1 MVCAMLSTLRA
12 AEATHTRSGAAP
24 LLEVQGLTLRFQR
37 NRKVL
42 QALTDVGFGLSPG
55 EILGIVG
62 ESGSGKTQIL
72 LTMMGLLAE
81 NGDAFGSVKLRGD
94 EILNLP
100 GDKLDRIRGS
110 TMTMIFQDPMTS
122 LNPFMRVGKQL
133 TEVLVKHR
141 GVDGAEAVRQAT
153 AMLEQVRIPEA
164 ERRMRMYPHEFS
176 GGMRQRAMIA
186 MALLCK
192 PALLLADEPTTAL
205 DVTVQA
211 QILTLIRDL
220 ARQSGTSVILVTH
233 DLGVVADLCDRVIV
247 LYGGR
252 IMEDGPIEDVFYTPK
267 HPYTKG
273 LLRSMPRLDEKTH
286 GDLPTIP
293 GQPPML
299 SLLGGGCP
307 FEARCDL
314 RQARCK
320 AEFPPLVRSGARRLS
335 CHEVSL

>member
-1 MVCAMLSTLRA
+1 MA
-12 AEATHTRSGAAP
+12 AA
-24 LLEVQGLTLRFQR
+24 LLEVQGLTIRFRAGNKREQAVSEVAFSLR
-37 NRKVL
+37 
-42 QALTDVGFGLSPG
+42 PG

-72 LTMMGLLAE
+72 MSMMGLLAE
-81 NGDAFGSVKLRGD
+81 NGRASGSVKLRGA

-100 GDKLDRIRGS
+100 TDKLDQIRGS
-110 TMTMIFQDPMTS
+110 VMTMIFQDPMTS

-141 GVDGAEAVRQAT
+141 GVGGTEAVRQAT

-164 ERRMRMYPHEFS
+164 ERRMGMYPHEFS

-186 MALLCK
+186 MSLLCK

-211 QILTLIRDL
+211 QILTLMRDL
-220 ARQSGTSVILVTH
+220 AHQSGTSVVLVTH

-252 IMEDGPIEDVFYTPK
+252 IMEDGPIDDVFYDPK

-286 GDLPTIP
+286 GELPTIP
-293 GQPPML
+293 GQPPIL
-299 SLLGGGCP
+299 SQLAGGCP
-307 FEARCDL
+307 FEPRCAL
-314 RQARCK
+314 RQDYCK
-320 AEFPPLVRSGARRLS
+320 SEVPPLARSGLRRLA

>member
-1 MVCAMLSTLRA
+1 MLSTQRA
-12 AEATHTRSGAAP
+12 AETRRSSTASAS
-24 LLEVQGLTLRFQR
+24 LLEVHGLTLRF
-37 NRKVL
+37 RKDRKLL
-42 QALTDVGFGLSPG
+42 QALTDVDFSLAPG

-81 NGDAFGSVKLRGD
+81 NGSASGSVRLCGD

-100 GDKLDRIRGS
+100 SDRLDRIRGS
-110 TMTMIFQDPMTS
+110 VMTMIFQDPMTS

-133 TEVLVKHR
+133 TEVLVKHL
-141 GVDGAEAVRQAT
+141 GVGGAEAARQAT
-153 AMLEQVRIPEA
+153 AMLEHVRIPEA
-164 ERRMRMYPHEFS
+164 GRRMAMYPHEFS

-211 QILTLIRDL
+211 QILTLMRDL
-220 ARQSGTSVILVTH
+220 ARQTGTSVILVTH

-267 HPYTKG
+267 HPYTRG

-286 GDLPTIP
+286 GELPTIP

-299 SLLGGGCP
+299 SLLARGCP
-307 FEARCDL
+307 FEARCEL
-314 RQARCK
+314 SQEHCK
-320 AEFPPLVRSGARRLS
+320 HEFPPLVRSGLRRLS

>member
-1 MVCAMLSTLRA
+1 MLSTPRA
-12 AEATHTRSGAAP
+12 AEVRASGTAAP
-24 LLEVQGLTLRFQR
+24 LLEVQGLTVRFR
-37 NRKVL
+37 TERKSL
-42 QALTDVGFGLSPG
+42 QALTDIGFSMAPG

-81 NGDAFGSVKLRGD
+81 NGRAFGSVKLHG
-94 EILNLP
+94 EEVLNLP
-100 GDKLDRIRGS
+100 SDKLDRIRGS
-110 TMTMIFQDPMTS
+110 RMTMIFQDPMTS
-122 LNPFMRVGKQL
+122 LNPYMRVGKQL

-141 GVDGAEAVRQAT
+141 GVGGSEAVRQAA
-153 AMLEQVRIPEA
+153 AMLEHVRIPEA
-164 ERRMRMYPHEFS
+164 QRRMGMYPHEFS

-211 QILTLIRDL
+211 QILMLMRDL
-220 ARQSGTSVILVTH
+220 ARESGTSVVLVTH

-252 IMEDGPIEDVFYTPK
+252 IMEDGPIDDVFYNPK

-293 GQPPML
+293 GQPPVL
-299 SLLGGGCP
+299 SLLSGGCP
-307 FEARCDL
+307 FEARCEL
-314 RQARCK
+314 RQDHCK
-320 AEFPPLVRSGARRLS
+320 SVFPPLVRSGPRRLS

>member
-1 MVCAMLSTLRA
+1 MD
-12 AEATHTRSGAAP
+12 RSPA
-24 LLEVQGLTLRFQR
+24 LLEVQGLTIQFRAGNKRVEAVSDVAFSLR
-37 NRKVL
+37 
-42 QALTDVGFGLSPG
+42 PG

-72 LTMMGLLAE
+72 MSMMGLLAA
-81 NGDAFGSVKLRGD
+81 NGRSTGSVKLRGE
-94 EILNLP
+94 EILNLTT
-100 GDKLDRIRGS
+100 DKLDQIRGS
-110 TMTMIFQDPMTS
+110 VMTMIFQDPMTS

-141 GVDGAEAVRQAT
+141 GIGGQEAVRQAT
-153 AMLEQVRIPEA
+153 AMLEHVRIPEA
-164 ERRMRMYPHEFS
+164 ERRMSMYPHEFS

-186 MALLCK
+186 MSLLCR

-220 ARQSGTSVILVTH
+220 ARESGTSVVLVTH

-252 IMEDGPIEDVFYTPK
+252 IMEDGPIDDVFYDPK

-286 GDLPTIP
+286 GELPTIP
-293 GQPPML
+293 GQPPIL
-299 SLLGGGCP
+299 TQLAGGCP
-307 FEARCDL
+307 FEPRCAL
-314 RQARCK
+314 RQDYCK
-320 AEFPPLVRSGARRLS
+320 SEVPPLARSGLRRLA

>member
-1 MVCAMLSTLRA
+1 MLSTPRA
-12 AEATHTRSGAAP
+12 AEIQAPAIAAP
-24 LLEVQGLTLRFQR
+24 LLEVQGLTLRFGTSA
-37 NRKVL
+37 KPI
-42 QALTDVGFGLSPG
+42 QALTDISFSLAPG

-81 NGDAFGSVKLRGD
+81 NGRASGSVKLRGE

-100 GDKLDRIRGS
+100 TDRLDRIRGAV
-110 TMTMIFQDPMTS
+110 MTMIFQDPMTS
-122 LNPFMRVGKQL
+122 LNPYMRVGKQL
-133 TEVLVKHR
+133 TEVLVRHR
-141 GVDGAEAVRQAT
+141 GLSGAEAVRQAT

-164 ERRMRMYPHEFS
+164 GRRMDMYPHEFS

-186 MALLCK
+186 MSLLCK
-192 PALLLADEPTTAL
+192 PALVLADEPTTAL

-211 QILTLIRDL
+211 QILTLMRDL
-220 ARQSGTSVILVTH
+220 AHQSGTSVVLVTH

-252 IMEDGPIEDVFYTPK
+252 IMEDGPIDDVFYDPK

-273 LLRSMPRLDEKTH
+273 LLRSMPRLDERTH
-286 GDLPTIP
+286 GELPTIP
-293 GQPPML
+293 GQPPIL
-299 SLLGGGCP
+299 SLLANGCP
-307 FEARCDL
+307 FEARCEL
-314 RQARCK
+314 RQDYCK
-320 AEFPPLVRSGARRLS
+320 SEVPPLARSGARRLA

>member
-1 MVCAMLSTLRA
+1 MLSTPRA
-12 AEATHTRSGAAP
+12 AETRRSGSASAS
-24 LLEVQGLTLRFQR
+24 LLEVRGLTLRF
-37 NRKVL
+37 RKDRKSL
-42 QALTDVGFGLSPG
+42 QALTDIDFNLAPG

-81 NGDAFGSVKLRGD
+81 NGRASGSVRLRGD

-100 GDKLDRIRGS
+100 SDRLDRIRGS
-110 TMTMIFQDPMTS
+110 VMTMIFQDPMTS

-141 GVDGAEAVRQAT
+141 GVGGAEAVRQAT
-153 AMLEQVRIPEA
+153 AMLEHVRIPEA
-164 ERRMRMYPHEFS
+164 ERRMAMYPHEFS

-186 MALLCK
+186 MSLLCK

-211 QILTLIRDL
+211 QILTLMRDL
-220 ARQSGTSVILVTH
+220 ARQTGTSVILVTH

-252 IMEDGPIEDVFYTPK
+252 IMEDGPIDDVFYTPK
-267 HPYTKG
+267 HPYTRG

-286 GDLPTIP
+286 GELATIP

-307 FEARCDL
+307 FEARCEL
-314 RQARCK
+314 RQEHCK
-320 AEFPPLVRSGARRLS
+320 HELPALVRSGPRRLS

>member
-1 MVCAMLSTLRA
+1 MPSTLRA
-12 AEATHTRSGAAP
+12 AEAPSPGVAP
-24 LLEVQGLTLRFQR
+24 LLEVQGLTLRFRRDR
-37 NRKVL
+37 NSL
-42 QALTDVGFGLSPG
+42 QALTDIAFGLAPG

-72 LTMMGLLAE
+72 MSMMGLLAE
-81 NGDAFGSVKLRGD
+81 NGRAFGSVKLRGE
-94 EILNLP
+94 EILNLSS
-100 GDKLDRIRGS
+100 DKLDRIRGS
-110 TMTMIFQDPMTS
+110 IMTMIFQDPMTS

-141 GVDGAEAVRQAT
+141 GLDGAEAVRQAT

-164 ERRMRMYPHEFS
+164 ERRMAMYPHEFS

-186 MALLCK
+186 MSLLCK

-211 QILTLIRDL
+211 QILVLIRDL
-220 ARQSGTSVILVTH
+220 ARQSGTSVVLVTH

-252 IMEDGPIEDVFYTPK
+252 IMEDGPIDDVFYDPK
-267 HPYTKG
+267 HPYTRG

-286 GDLPTIP
+286 GELATIP
-293 GQPPML
+293 GQPPTL
-299 SLLGGGCP
+299 SLLAGGCP
-307 FEARCDL
+307 FEARCEL
-314 RQARCK
+314 RKDYCK
-320 AEFPPLVRSGARRLS
+320 SEVPPLARSGMRRLA

>member
-1 MVCAMLSTLRA
+1 MLSTLKA
-12 AEATHTRSGAAP
+12 AEARRAGTAAAS
-24 LLEVQGLTLRFQR
+24 LLKVQGLTVRFQR
-37 NRKVL
+37 NRKSL
-42 QALTDVGFGLSPG
+42 QAVTDVGFNLAAG

-81 NGDAFGSVKLRGD
+81 NGSAFGSVRLRGD

-141 GVDGAEAVRQAT
+141 GVGGAEGVRQAT

-164 ERRMRMYPHEFS
+164 GRRMRMYPHEFS

-211 QILTLIRDL
+211 QILTLMRDL

-252 IMEDGPIEDVFYTPK
+252 IMEDGPIEDVFYDPR
-267 HPYTKG
+267 HPYTRG

-293 GQPPML
+293 GQPPIL
-299 SLLGGGCP
+299 SQLAGGCP
-307 FEARCDL
+307 FEPRCELKRDH
-314 RQARCK
+314 CK
-320 AEFPPLVRSGARRLS
+320 SVVPPLA
-335 CHEVSL
+335 

>member
-1 MVCAMLSTLRA
+1 MPSIPKA
-12 AEATHTRSGAAP
+12 AEAPASSAAP
-24 LLEVQGLTLRFQR
+24 LLEVQGLTLRFRRDR
-37 NRKVL
+37 NSL
-42 QALTDVGFGLSPG
+42 QALTDITFGLAPG

-81 NGDAFGSVKLRGD
+81 NGRAFGSVRLRGE
-94 EILNLP
+94 EILNLSS
-100 GDKLDRIRGS
+100 DKLDRIRGS
-110 TMTMIFQDPMTS
+110 RMSMIFQDPMTS

-133 TEVLVKHR
+133 TEVLIKHR
-141 GVDGAEAVRQAT
+141 GLGGAEAVRQAI

-164 ERRMRMYPHEFS
+164 ERRMGMFPHEFS

-186 MALLCK
+186 MSLLCK

-211 QILTLIRDL
+211 QILTLMRDL
-220 ARQSGTSVILVTH
+220 ARQSGTSVVLVTH

-252 IMEDGPIEDVFYTPK
+252 IMEDGPIDDVFYDPK
-267 HPYTKG
+267 HPYTRG

-286 GDLPTIP
+286 GELATIP
-293 GQPPML
+293 GQPPTL
-299 SLLGGGCP
+299 SLLAGGCP
-307 FEARCDL
+307 FEARCEL
-314 RQARCK
+314 RQDYCK
-320 AEFPPLVRSGARRLS
+320 SEVPPLARSSARRLA

>member
-1 MVCAMLSTLRA
+1 MLSTPRA
-12 AEATHTRSGAAP
+12 AETRRSSTASAS
-24 LLEVQGLTLRFQR
+24 LLEVQGLTLRF
-37 NRKVL
+37 RKDRKSL
-42 QALTDVGFGLSPG
+42 QALTDIDFNLAPG

-81 NGDAFGSVKLRGD
+81 NGSATGSIRLRGD

-100 GDKLDRIRGS
+100 SDRLDRIRGS
-110 TMTMIFQDPMTS
+110 VMTMIFQDPMTS

-141 GVDGAEAVRQAT
+141 GVGGAEATRQAT
-153 AMLEQVRIPEA
+153 VMLEHVRIPEA
-164 ERRMRMYPHEFS
+164 ERRMAMYPHEFS

-211 QILTLIRDL
+211 QILTLMRDL
-220 ARQSGTSVILVTH
+220 ARQTGTSVILVTH

-267 HPYTKG
+267 HPYTRG

-286 GDLPTIP
+286 GELPTTP

-307 FEARCDL
+307 FEARCEL
-314 RQARCK
+314 RQEHCRHEYPA
-320 AEFPPLVRSGARRLS
+320 LVRSGLRRLA
-335 CHEVSL
+335 CHEVAL

>member
-1 MVCAMLSTLRA
+1 MLSTPRA
-12 AEATHTRSGAAP
+12 AEIQAPGLAAP
-24 LLEVQGLTLRFQR
+24 LLEVQGLTLRFR
-37 NRKVL
+37 MSAKPV
-42 QALTDVGFGLSPG
+42 QALTDINFGLAPG

-72 LTMMGLLAE
+72 MSMMGLLAE
-81 NGDAFGSVKLRGD
+81 NGRAFGSVKLRGE

-100 GDKLDRIRGS
+100 SDKLDEIRGS
-110 TMTMIFQDPMTS
+110 VMTMIFQDPMTS
-122 LNPFMRVGKQL
+122 LNPYMRVGKQL

-141 GVDGAEAVRQAT
+141 GIGGPEAVRQAT
-153 AMLEQVRIPEA
+153 AMLEHVRIPEA
-164 ERRMRMYPHEFS
+164 ERRMGMYPHEFS

-186 MALLCK
+186 MSLLCK

-211 QILTLIRDL
+211 QILTLMRDL
-220 ARQSGTSVILVTH
+220 ARQSGTSVVLVTH

-252 IMEDGPIEDVFYTPK
+252 IMEDGPIDDVFYDPK

-286 GDLPTIP
+286 GELPTIP
-293 GQPPML
+293 GQPPIL
-299 SLLGGGCP
+299 TQLTGGCP
-307 FEARCDL
+307 FEPRCAL
-314 RQARCK
+314 RQDYCK
-320 AEFPPLVRSGARRLS
+320 SEVPPLVRSGPRRLA

>member
-1 MVCAMLSTLRA
+1 MPSTPKA
-12 AEATHTRSGAAP
+12 AEAPSSSAAP
-24 LLEVQGLTLRFQR
+24 LLEVQGLTLRFRRDR
-37 NRKVL
+37 NSL
-42 QALTDVGFGLSPG
+42 QALTDITFGLAPG

-81 NGDAFGSVKLRGD
+81 NGRAFGSVKLRGE
-94 EILNLP
+94 EILNLSSE
-100 GDKLDRIRGS
+100 KLDRIRGS
-110 TMTMIFQDPMTS
+110 RMTMIFQDPMTS

-133 TEVLVKHR
+133 TEVLVRHR
-141 GVDGAEAVRQAT
+141 GLGGAEAVRQAT

-164 ERRMRMYPHEFS
+164 ERRMGMFPHEFS

-186 MALLCK
+186 MSLLCK

-211 QILTLIRDL
+211 QILTLMRDL
-220 ARQSGTSVILVTH
+220 ARRSGTSVVLVTH

-252 IMEDGPIEDVFYTPK
+252 IMEDGPIDDVFYDPK
-267 HPYTKG
+267 HPYTRG

-286 GDLPTIP
+286 GELATIP
-293 GQPPML
+293 GQPPTL
-299 SLLGGGCP
+299 SLLAGGCP
-307 FEARCDL
+307 FEPRCEL
-314 RQARCK
+314 RQDHCK
-320 AEFPPLVRSGARRLS
+320 SEVPPLARSDARRLA

>member
-1 MVCAMLSTLRA
+1 MPSIPKA
-12 AEATHTRSGAAP
+12 AELPSSSAAP
-24 LLEVQGLTLRFQR
+24 LLEVQGLTLRFRRDR
-37 NRKVL
+37 NSL
-42 QALTDVGFGLSPG
+42 QALTDITFGMAPG

-81 NGDAFGSVKLRGD
+81 NGRAFGSVKLRGE
-94 EILNLP
+94 EILNLSS
-100 GDKLDRIRGS
+100 DKLDRIRGS
-110 TMTMIFQDPMTS
+110 VMTMIFQDPMTS
-122 LNPFMRVGKQL
+122 LNPYMRVGKQL

-141 GVDGAEAVRQAT
+141 GLGGAEAVRQAT

-164 ERRMRMYPHEFS
+164 ERRMGMYPHEFS

-186 MALLCK
+186 MSLLCK

-211 QILTLIRDL
+211 QILVLMRDL
-220 ARQSGTSVILVTH
+220 ARQSGTSVVLVTH

-252 IMEDGPIEDVFYTPK
+252 IMEDGPIDDVFYDPK

-286 GDLPTIP
+286 GELATIP
-293 GQPPML
+293 GQPPIL
-299 SLLGGGCP
+299 SQLAGGCP
-307 FEARCDL
+307 FEARCEL
-314 RQARCK
+314 RQDYCK
-320 AEFPPLVRSGARRLS
+320 SEVPPLARSSARRLA

>member
-1 MVCAMLSTLRA
+1 
-12 AEATHTRSGAAP
+12 
-24 LLEVQGLTLRFQR
+24 
-37 NRKVL
+37 
-42 QALTDVGFGLSPG
+42 
-55 EILGIVG
+55 
-62 ESGSGKTQIL
+62 KTQIL
-72 LTMMGLLAE
+72 MSMMGLLAA
-81 NGDAFGSVKLRGD
+81 NGRATGSVKLRGE

-100 GDKLDRIRGS
+100 DDKLDLIRGS
-110 TMTMIFQDPMTS
+110 RMSMIFQDPMTS

-141 GVDGAEAVRQAT
+141 GLGAAEASRQAV
-153 AMLEQVRIPEA
+153 AMLEHVRIPEA
-164 ERRMRMYPHEFS
+164 ERRMKMYPHEFS

-211 QILTLIRDL
+211 QILTLVRDL
-220 ARQSGTSVILVTH
+220 AQESGTSVVLVTH

-252 IMEDGPIEDVFYTPK
+252 IMEDGPIDEVFYNPK

-286 GDLPTIP
+286 GELPTIP

-299 SLLGGGCP
+299 SLLAGGCP
-307 FEARCDL
+307 FEARCQL
-314 RQARCK
+314 KQPRCK
-320 AEFPPLVRSGARRLS
+320 AEFPALAQSGQRRLS